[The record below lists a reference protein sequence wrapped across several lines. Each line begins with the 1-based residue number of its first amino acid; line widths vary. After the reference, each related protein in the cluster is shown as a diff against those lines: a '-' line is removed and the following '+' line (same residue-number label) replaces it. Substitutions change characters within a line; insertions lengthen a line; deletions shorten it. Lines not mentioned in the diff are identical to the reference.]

1 MGVGE
6 GGGVGRVGEGEIG
19 NRKSEIGSRKAEG
32 GSRKSEVGSRKGKSE
47 EGRGSRKSE
56 GGRGKALSVKKA
68 NFGVMGSKI
77 KIVPYDPGWAEA
89 FEREYRQLEARL
101 APVLVSVEHIGST
114 AVEGLGSKPI
124 IDILIGI
131 DGQEALNSVAAPL
144 LDMGYCYYPCYEVKI
159 PERRFFARLPA
170 LQRQVFEDVGQIP
183 AHDAFPHTHHLHVV
197 AYGSPF
203 WKRHLAFRDYLR
215 THSMARDAYH
225 RMKVKLANG
234 TWESSDDYA
243 EAKTGFIRSI
253 ERLMEL
259 GR

>member
-1 MGVGE
+1 
-6 GGGVGRVGEGEIG
+6 
-19 NRKSEIGSRKAEG
+19 
-32 GSRKSEVGSRKGKSE
+32 
-47 EGRGSRKSE
+47 
-56 GGRGKALSVKKA
+56 
-68 NFGVMGSKI
+68 MGSKI

-131 DGQEALNSVAAPL
+131 DGQEALNSVAEPL
-144 LDMGYCYYPCYEVKI
+144 LDMGYCYYPCYEMKI
-159 PERRFFARLPA
+159 PERRFFARLQE

-183 AHDAFPHTHHLHVV
+183 AHEAFPHTHHLHVV

-225 RMKVKLANG
+225 RLKVKLANE
-234 TWESSDDYA
+234 TWESGDDYA
-243 EAKTGFIRSI
+243 EAKTGFIRNI
-253 ERLMEL
+253 EWLMGL
-259 GR
+259 SS

>member
-1 MGVGE
+1 
-6 GGGVGRVGEGEIG
+6 
-19 NRKSEIGSRKAEG
+19 
-32 GSRKSEVGSRKGKSE
+32 
-47 EGRGSRKSE
+47 
-56 GGRGKALSVKKA
+56 
-68 NFGVMGSKI
+68 MGSKI